1 MKLLIL
7 TQKVDS
13 NDAILGFMYSWII
26 ELAKHCEKVTVVC
39 LEKGVFSLPLNVKV
53 LSLGKETG
61 QAKIK
66 YLINFYKYIW
76 QERKNYDTVF
86 VHMNPEY
93 VVLAGW
99 LWKMLGKRIALWY
112 THKQIDL
119 KLRLAEKLAD
129 IIFTASTKSFRLM
142 SKKIN
147 VMGHGIDIERF
158 IPASEPAKEKI
169 ILTVDRISPTKNQLE
184 IVKLFAAIKKKV
196 DDCRLYIVGAPAY
209 LVDEDYFNQIKEY
222 IKDHGLSGQVKLL
235 GAVPN
240 KDMPAVYQQAKVFIS
255 FSATGSLDK
264 AVLEAMACNLPVVT
278 TNEACKDIFP
288 AENYAANFADAE
300 QKVIKFLEH
309 GTAVNYRDTV
319 VKNHS
324 LKNLIA
330 KIIKKLS

>member
-13 NDAILGFMYSWII
+13 SDAILGFMLGWIT
-26 ELAKHCEKVTVVC
+26 ELAKRCEKVTVVC
-39 LEKGVFSLPLNVKV
+39 LEKGVFSSPLNVKV

-76 QERKNYDTVF
+76 QERQNYDKVF

-93 VVLAGW
+93 VVLGGP
-99 LWKMLGKRIALWY
+99 LWKILGKKIALWY
-112 THKQIDL
+112 THKNVDAKL
-119 KLRLAEKLAD
+119 KIAEKLVD
-129 IIFTASTKSFRLM
+129 IIFTASTKSFRLK

-158 IPASEPAKEKI
+158 VPASEPIKEKI

-184 IVKLFAAIKKKV
+184 IIKLFAAIKERV
-196 DDCRLYIVGAPAY
+196 DACQLYIVGAPAY
-209 LVDEDYFNQIKEY
+209 LADEDYFNRIKEY
-222 IKDHGLSGQVKLL
+222 IKDHDLSGQVKLL

-240 KDMPAVYQQAKVFIS
+240 KDTPAIYQQAKVFIS

-264 AVLEAMACNLPVVT
+264 TVLEAMACNLPVVT
-278 TNEACKDIFP
+278 TNEAFKNILTV
-288 AENYAANFADAE
+288 ENYSLNFEDAE
-300 QKVIKFLEH
+300 QKVISFLEQDNKF
-309 GTAVNYRDTV
+309 NYREIV
-319 VKNHS
+319 VRDHS

-330 KIIKKLS
+330 SIIKELS